1 MKVRFATTKDT
12 ISILKIYEEYIDT
25 PITFEYK
32 LPTEKEFEERIKE
45 IIKEYPYIVCEQE
58 GKVVGYAYAHKYKE
72 RKAYDFDVELS
83 IYISKSYTSKG
94 EGKKLYNILIEILK
108 LQNIKNVYACV
119 TMPNEKSEKLHK
131 SLGFKSIGVFY
142 NTGYKCDTWLDVK
155 YFEKIIGEH
164 EENPPSFISIDKI
177 DKEKLNKIIEKYN
190 ID

>member
-94 EGKKLYNILIEILK
+94 EGKKLYNIYMEHSTLIWPFDCKFSMSDIFCDGK
-108 LQNIKNVYACV
+108 
-119 TMPNEKSEKLHK
+119 KSWFWRFSRTNH
-131 SLGFKSIGVFY
+131 F
-142 NTGYKCDTWLDVK
+142 
-155 YFEKIIGEH
+155 
-164 EENPPSFISIDKI
+164 SFG
-177 DKEKLNKIIEKYN
+177 
-190 ID
+190 